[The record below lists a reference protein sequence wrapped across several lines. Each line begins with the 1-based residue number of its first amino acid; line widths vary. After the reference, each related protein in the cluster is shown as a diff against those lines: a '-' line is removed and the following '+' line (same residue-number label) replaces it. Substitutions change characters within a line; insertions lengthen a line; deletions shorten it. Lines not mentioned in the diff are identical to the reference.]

1 MPSKSKRPPQFTN
14 PPPSDSSSDDE
25 EVHPTPQPSE
35 KPKPI
40 KSKPQPPEEEPDE
53 EDDEDES
60 EDEDGDEDEKEE
72 KKSSPLPLTQKQQ
85 QTTQKNPKEDSSS
98 DEDDEEDEEDESD
111 SSDEDEEKNQKG
123 SEKPKPGERIEPVVP
138 VPIRSKSMNSKP
150 AAKPRQVGQGNQS
163 KKRPVS
169 PVAAEKVPRIWSEED
184 EIVLLEGVLEF
195 QRKNGVSVS
204 SDPGM
209 FHETVKDKFS
219 MSVDKTQLKEK
230 LRRLKD
236 KYNRMK
242 GSEGKSPDVSKPH
255 DGRCFELF
263 NRIWGD
269 GDVVGNNN
277 GDGSENVKK
286 KTVSAAS
293 PGKSGKKGSANGS
306 NAVVGMKATGVG
318 NGGNVSRDGEDVLPR
333 EYRPELTELYPHLM
347 RALKSREGI
356 VGSGVVLSS
365 IGVLGESELK
375 GLDDRWKKMRKTEL
389 QLYMKEMDRR
399 KEETDLLKEQANLER
414 HKRTMMRKILE
425 ARALEQNPQESWTA
439 QAGCCYDFNFCG
451 KCLGFC
457 VKDSDQYCVIQSTLY
472 RLITWTLLMFK
483 ALDYI
488 MSLIAC

>member
-1 MPSKSKRPPQFTN
+1 MAPKSKRPTQFTN
-14 PPPSDSSSDDE
+14 PPPSDSSSSDEEEDE
-25 EVHPTPQPSE
+25 EVHPTPQPIE
-35 KPKPI
+35 KPKSI
-40 KSKPQPPEEEPDE
+40 KSKPPPPEEESDE

-60 EDEDGDEDEKEE
+60 EDEDEKDE
-72 KKSSPLPLTQKQQ
+72 KKSSPLPLTQKQQQ

-98 DEDDEEDEEDESD
+98 DEDDEEDESD
-111 SSDEDEEKNQKG
+111 SSEEDEEKKQKG
-123 SEKPKPGERIEPVVP
+123 SEKPKPGAGTEPVVP

-150 AAKPRQVGQGNQS
+150 VAKPAQVGQVNQS

-169 PVAAEKVPRIWSEED
+169 PVAAEKVGKRVKGGGKEEEVGKKVPRIWSEDD
-184 EIVLLEGVLEF
+184 EIVLLEGLLEF

-204 SDPGM
+204 SDLGR

-219 MSVDKTQLKEK
+219 MSVDKTLLKEK

-269 GDVVGNNN
+269 GDVESNNN

-286 KTVSAAS
+286 KVVSAAT

-306 NAVVGMKATGVG
+306 NVVVGMKSAGV
-318 NGGNVSRDGEDVLPR
+318 NGGNVSLDGEIEAPLDVDVAKVVPSR
-333 EYRPELTELYPHLM
+333 EDRPALTELYPHLM

-356 VGSGVVLSS
+356 VGSGAVLRS
-365 IGVLGESELK
+365 ISVLGESELK
-375 GLDDRWKKMRKTEL
+375 GLDDRWKKMTKTEL

-399 KEETDLLKEQANLER
+399 KEETDLLKEQANLV
-414 HKRTMMRKILE
+414 
-425 ARALEQNPQESWTA
+425 
-439 QAGCCYDFNFCG
+439 FNAMKF
-451 KCLGFC
+451 
-457 VKDSDQYCVIQSTLY
+457 
-472 RLITWTLLMFK
+472 
-483 ALDYI
+483 
-488 MSLIAC
+488 